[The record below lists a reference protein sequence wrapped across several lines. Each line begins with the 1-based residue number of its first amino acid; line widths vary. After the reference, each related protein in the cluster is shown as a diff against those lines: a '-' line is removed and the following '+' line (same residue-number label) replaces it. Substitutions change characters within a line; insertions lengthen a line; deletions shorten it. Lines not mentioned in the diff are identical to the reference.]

1 MWMKDGLK
9 CRRAVLM
16 EEMRAG
22 DPSAK
27 LMVMCIM
34 SFIRGPGRT
43 GPEGRGRGGRGLLRC
58 TLVVVHGRTRET
70 TGGRSFNRKQP
81 YKAYALGLLGGIG

>member
-1 MWMKDGLK
+1 
-9 CRRAVLM
+9 M

-34 SFIRGPGRT
+34 SCIRGPEAV
-43 GPEGRGRGGRGLLRC
+43 EGGEGGYSAVA
-58 TLVVVHGRTRET
+58 LVVVHGGRRE
-70 TGGRSFNRKQP
+70 
-81 YKAYALGLLGGIG
+81 